1 MFMFIF
7 LFLFSALS
15 LQANL
20 PERHVENLAEAQD
33 ASQQVIS
40 SIALLYENPA
50 SKAFISILCRG
61 IRRSLPPQEARN
73 MLQDKE
79 NDCLKAVKFFLKNQD
94 FYPNVFLTWE
104 NFQDNVLLSIV
115 PLQNLYTSKLRALPL
130 ADQQAIDASTQ
141 TAINT
146 FYENHMLNPITE
158 ELRTKARMINS

>member
-1 MFMFIF
+1 MFF
-7 LFLFSALS
+7 LLCDFK
-15 LQANL
+15 
-20 PERHVENLAEAQD
+20 
-33 ASQQVIS
+33 VI
-40 SIALLYENPA
+40 L
-50 SKAFISILCRG
+50 
-61 IRRSLPPQEARN
+61 
-73 MLQDKE
+73 
-79 NDCLKAVKFFLKNQD
+79 VKFFLKNQD

>member
-1 MFMFIF
+1 MLIF

-20 PERHVENLAEAQD
+20 PELHVKKLAEAQV

-50 SKAFISILCRG
+50 SKAFITILRRG
-61 IRRSLPPQEARN
+61 IKRSLSPQEARN

-79 NDCLKAVKFFLKNQD
+79 NDCLKAVKDFLKNQD
-94 FYPNVFLTWE
+94 FYPHVFLAWE
-104 NFQDNVLLSIV
+104 NFQDSILLSIV
-115 PLQNLYTSKLRALPL
+115 PLQDLYTSKLRTLPL
-130 ADQQAIDASTQ
+130 ADQKAIDTSTQ

-146 FYENHMLNPITE
+146 FYEDHMLNPISE
-158 ELRTKARMINS
+158 ELRTKARMLNS